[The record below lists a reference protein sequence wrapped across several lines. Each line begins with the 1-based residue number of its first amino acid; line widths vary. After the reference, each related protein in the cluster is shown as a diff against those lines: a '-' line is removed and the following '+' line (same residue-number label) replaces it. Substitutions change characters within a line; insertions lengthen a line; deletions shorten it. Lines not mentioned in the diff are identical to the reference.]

1 NHNIR
6 SPTNLFLFLP
16 PPFLLHNWPCMPPPA
31 TLGRCPHPVPTDLLY
46 ILPLLFARLK
56 GSSLRTC
63 SSPSLPSSNSISL
76 VSFDPFWTLSVGF
89 AELPCRVLGGRA
101 VIMGPVRGLKKRKRA
116 EKNAAARVT
125 AAAPGSG
132 DWWDD
137 FSRRITGHLS
147 KEPRKFE
154 SIFKISR
161 KTFNYICSL
170 VRDDLMARTSNFA
183 FTDGKILSLEDQVA
197 IALRRLSSGES
208 LLNIGVSFGMNHS
221 TVSQVTWRFV
231 EAMEERGIYHL
242 KWPTSPEMEDI
253 KSKFEE
259 IQGLPNCCGAI
270 DTTHI
275 MMCLP
280 SVDASN
286 KVWVDYEKKHSMVL
300 QAVVDPDLRFRDI
313 ITGWP
318 GSMNEVPVLQS
329 SGFFKMCEKGTR
341 LNGEK
346 VELPEKLEVREYVI
360 GDSGFPL
367 LPWLLTP
374 YQGKDL
380 ADGKIEFNK
389 RLSATR
395 MVAQRALARLKG
407 MWKIIQ
413 GEMWRPDKHRLPR
426 IIYVCCLLHNIAI
439 DLEDEVRD
447 VMPSSSDEHDTSYKQ
462 QFCDITDDNGSILRD
477 KLSRYLS
484 GRLPP

>member
-1 NHNIR
+1 
-6 SPTNLFLFLP
+6 
-16 PPFLLHNWPCMPPPA
+16 
-31 TLGRCPHPVPTDLLY
+31 
-46 ILPLLFARLK
+46 
-56 GSSLRTC
+56 
-63 SSPSLPSSNSISL
+63 
-76 VSFDPFWTLSVGF
+76 
-89 AELPCRVLGGRA
+89 
-101 VIMGPVRGLKKRKRA
+101 MGPVRGLKKRKRA

-147 KEPRKFE
+147 KESRKFE

-183 FTDGKILSLEDQVA
+183 FTDGKTLSLED
-197 IALRRLSSGES
+197 
-208 LLNIGVSFGMNHS
+208 
-221 TVSQVTWRFV
+221 QVTWRFV
-231 EAMEERGIYHL
+231 EAMEERGIHHL

-280 SVDASN
+280 SVDATN

-346 VELPEKLEVREYVI
+346 VELPEKLEVREYII

-380 ADGKIEFNK
+380 SDAKIEFNK
-389 RLSATR
+389 RLSGTR

-447 VMPSSSDEHDTSYKQ
+447 VMPLSDEHDTSYKQ
-462 QFCDITDDNGSILRD
+462 QFCDIADGNGSTLRD